1 MGDKRKKHAPG
12 FKAKVALDA
21 LRERES
27 VREIST
33 RYGVHSTQVNLWKGQ
48 LRDGAT
54 SIFEHPGDA
63 RSGRPNRDVE
73 LFEQIGRLKME
84 LEWLKKKLP
93 GLDD

>member
-1 MGDKRKKHAPG
+1 MSDQRKKHAPG
-12 FKAKVALDA
+12 FKAKVAIEA

-33 RYGVHSTQVNLWKGQ
+33 RYGVHSTQVNQWKGQ

-54 SIFEHPGDA
+54 GIFEHPADK
-63 RSGRPNRDVE
+63 RDRRLGQEVE
-73 LFEQIGRLKME
+73 LYEQIGRLKIE
-84 LEWLKKKLP
+84 LVWLKKKLS

>member
-12 FKAKVALDA
+12 FKAKVAIDA

-27 VREIST
+27 IRELST

-48 LRDGAT
+48 LREGAT
-54 SIFEHPGDA
+54 GIFEHP
-63 RSGRPNRDVE
+63 SGRRGERPDREVE

-93 GLDD
+93 DLDR